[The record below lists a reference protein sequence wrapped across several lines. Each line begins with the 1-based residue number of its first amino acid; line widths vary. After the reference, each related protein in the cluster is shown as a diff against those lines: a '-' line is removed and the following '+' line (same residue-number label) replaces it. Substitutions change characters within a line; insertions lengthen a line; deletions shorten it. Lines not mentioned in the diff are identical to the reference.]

1 MSSDESD
8 SPTSLVPPGLVRIK
22 NEQSPSLIKVSQ
34 QENGAPTI
42 QIVQANSGADGVSSS
57 GSAAVLMPVG
67 GKLNALP
74 LGSAV
79 KVSVKNVWNIF
90 TIVSCHRRLRCS
102 YCDPSIRR
110 LDQASSK

>member
-8 SPTSLVPPGLVRIK
+8 SPTSLVPPGLVRVK
-22 NEQSPSLIKVSQ
+22 NDQSPSLIKVGQ

-42 QIVQANSGADGVSSS
+42 QVVQANSGADGVANS
-57 GSAAVLMPVG
+57 GNATVLMPVG

-79 KVSVKNVWNIF
+79 KVSVEVF
-90 TIVSCHRRLRCS
+90 GSC
-102 YCDPSIRR
+102 
-110 LDQASSK
+110 